1 VSTGGRFVAILL
13 VLALLVPI
21 AAVALAEGSISQPW
35 AIGVA
40 LLVIVAWRLA
50 QGNGS
55 SEDLRKDVGQSLYSG
70 PKFWEVGTRA
80 PAPKV
85 EAPEPEVTE
94 APKRMRHTHLSG
106 YVPEPGTE
114 EPYAF

>member
-1 VSTGGRFVAILL
+1 VSTGARFVAILL
-13 VLALLVPI
+13 VLIILTPF
-21 AAVALAEGSISQPW
+21 AVVGIVEGSIHESW